1 MTPRLTLVS
10 IALFLGL
17 APVADRAKADSH
29 RSLTIGITQFPATM
43 NPMIESML
51 AKSYILAMVFR
62 PFVTYDQRWKLVCM
76 LCVRLPSVKN
86 GQAEVVDLPGGK
98 KGMRITWQIKEG
110 VRWGDGAPVTVKDV
124 QFAWKIGRHPK
135 SGVANREPYV
145 RTVAI
150 ERVDDRT
157 FVQVIDKVRF
167 DYQLLVPDP
176 IPAHMEEKAFREP
189 AEYKHRTLYDRDFAH
204 PGLYNGPYRVA
215 NIVSGS
221 HVELVRNQNWWGREP
236 YFNRIIVRAIGN
248 SAALEAN
255 LQAGGIDYA
264 AGELGLTPRQALGL
278 KARTR
283 NKYTFIFKAGLI
295 YEHADFNLDN
305 PILKDRRVRRAMA
318 YGLDRKQM
326 SQALFRGLQPVA
338 DTAVSPLDPYAEKDV
353 RRYPYDPRKAA
364 ALLDAAGWTLGD
376 DGWRRDAKGRRLTLS
391 LMTTADNRTRS
402 LVSEIMQAYWR
413 RIGIDVRLKLQ
424 PPRIFFGRTVSR
436 RIYPGLAMY
445 AWISAPGSTPRSSLH
460 SSMVPNPANG
470 WGGQNYPGFRN
481 KEVDGLIESIETEL
495 IPAKRR
501 VLWKRLQQIYAD
513 ELPVL
518 PLYFRANAYVIPR
531 WLKGIRPTGHLA
543 PSTLWI
549 EEWHAVDE
557 QAKAK

>member
-1 MTPRLTLVS
+1 MTLRLTLVS

-17 APVADRAKADSH
+17 APVTDQAAADSH

-62 PFVTYDQRWKLVCM
+62 PVVTYDQRWKLVCM

-86 GQAEVVDLPGGK
+86 GDAEVVELPGGK
-98 KGMRITWQIKEG
+98 KGMRITWQIREG

-176 IPAHMEEKAFREP
+176 MPAHMEEKAFREP

-283 NKYTFIFKAGLI
+283 DKYTFIFKAGLI

-326 SQALFRGLQPVA
+326 SQALFRNLQPVA

-364 ALLDAAGWTLGD
+364 ALLDAAGWKLGD
-376 DGWRRDAKGRRLTLS
+376 DGWRRDAKGNRLTLS

-424 PPRIFFGRTVSR
+424 PPRIFFGRTVTR

-549 EEWHAVDE
+549 EEWHAVDD
-557 QAKAK
+557 QAKAN